1 MDDNAT
7 IYCQSFL
14 VFGRMSMNFYGNCHM
29 VCLEISNLV
38 MVSPRGN
45 DTPLIF
51 ERDDMSELHL
61 TSIIWE
67 LLRRAKK
74 KNNRNSSRYAL
85 GVSSLY

>member
-1 MDDNAT
+1 
-7 IYCQSFL
+7 
-14 VFGRMSMNFYGNCHM
+14 M